1 MRAFFSERGPMTYEE
16 TIAYIH
22 SAYWNGSKDGL
33 LRTQELLSLLGNP
46 QDDLRFVHVAGTNGK
61 GSTCAMIASILQ
73 AAGYRTGRYTSP
85 FVNRFNERIAL
96 DGRPIP
102 DGDLVDLFER
112 IRPIVDAMPNKP
124 SEFELITCAAM
135 LYYKEQRC
143 DVVVLEVGMGGEFD
157 STNVI
162 KTPLLTVI
170 TAMGFDH
177 MKYLGSTMAEIAS
190 AKAGI
195 IKPGGTTLI
204 YGENP
209 EADEVFRM
217 TCERV
222 GSRLVVTDHSR
233 ITDHSHTLKG
243 HDLSF
248 GPYEH
253 LRLPLIGSHQVKNAA
268 VVLTAVEELKKAGLS
283 IPDEAVYEGMATVR
297 WPARMELLSDKPV
310 FLLDGGHNPHGF
322 AAAAETLQEL
332 FPDQKITVMMGVM
345 ADKDHGDMIR
355 HLLPHAKRFIAVRP
369 DSPRA
374 MTAEALADEI
384 RSLGGQADPAG
395 TVKEGVKKMLNEA
408 SQDDVILV
416 IGSLYMAG
424 DVRAAM
430 GKGEQSMDIQL
441 IALDIDDTLVDH
453 SSIIPPRSLAA
464 LRRAQE
470 QGVEIVLATGRGY
483 LGTEAIRK
491 QLGEGFHYI
500 ICFGGAL
507 VADYA
512 TGAPRI
518 HRFLAE
524 EDVAAC
530 IRIAN
535 DLGLHV
541 QIYQGDEVIFQR
553 MTPFVE
559 QYCAFQKLPWRVDE
573 HMLEH
578 DLSSVPKVL
587 IYAPPE
593 QEEQYKKQV
602 AERLPAHLHAL
613 GSKPG
618 FIEIGNVSVTKG
630 SAVKALSEAL
640 GIDRTKTCA
649 IGDNT
654 LDQDMIEWA
663 GIGCCVENG
672 KQAVKAAADMVIPAQ
687 KDEGVAWFIEK
698 YVLKDQA

>member
-1 MRAFFSERGPMTYEE
+1 MNYEE

-33 LRTQELLSLLGNP
+33 LRTRELLTLLGDP
-46 QDDLRFVHVAGTNGK
+46 QNDLKFVHVAGTNGK
-61 GSTCAMIASILQ
+61 GSTCAMLASILQ

-102 DGDLVDLFER
+102 DGDLVELFER
-112 IRPIVDAMPNKP
+112 IRPIVDGMPNKP

-135 LYYKEQRC
+135 LYYKEQKC

-177 MKYLGSTMAEIAS
+177 MQHLGNTMTEIAS

-204 YGENP
+204 YGANP
-209 EADEVFRM
+209 EADEVFRS
-217 TCERV
+217 TCERI

-233 ITDHSHTLKG
+233 VTDHSHTLMG

-248 GPYEH
+248 GPYAH
-253 LRLPLIGSHQVKNAA
+253 IRLPLIGSHQVKNAA
-268 VVLTAVEELKKAGLS
+268 LVLTAVEELKKGGLS

-297 WPARMELLSDKPV
+297 WPARMELLSKTPV

-322 AAAAETLQEL
+322 SAAAKTLQEL
-332 FPDQKITVMMGVM
+332 FPDKKATIMMGVM

-355 HLLPHAKRFIAVRP
+355 HLLPHAKRFITVRP

-395 TVKEGVKKMLNEA
+395 TVLDGVHKMLREA
-408 SQDDVILV
+408 GPDDVLLA

-430 GKGEQSMDIQL
+430 GKGEKSMDIRL

-453 SSIIPPRSLAA
+453 SSVIPPRSLAA

-491 QLGEGFHYI
+491 QLGEGFRYI

-512 TGAPRI
+512 DGTPRI
-518 HRFLAE
+518 HRFLSE

-535 DLGLHV
+535 DLGIHV
-541 QIYQGDEVIFQR
+541 QIYQGNDVVVQR
-553 MTPFVE
+553 TNAFTE
-559 QYCAFQKLPWRVDE
+559 QYCAYQKLPCRIDE
-573 HMLEH
+573 QMLEH
-578 DLSSVPKVL
+578 DLSRVPKVL

-593 QEEQYKKQV
+593 QEEKYKKLV
-602 AERLPAHLHAL
+602 SERLPAHLHAL

-618 FIEIGNVSVTKG
+618 FIEIGDVSVTKG
-630 SAVKALSEAL
+630 SAVKALAEAL
-640 GIDRTKTCA
+640 SIDRIQTCA
-649 IGDNT
+649 MGDNT

-663 GIGCCVENG
+663 GIGCCVANG
-672 KQAVKAAADMVIPAQ
+672 KTTVKAAADIVIPAQ
-687 KDEGVAWFIEK
+687 KDEGVAWFVEK
-698 YVLKDQA
+698 YVLKAQA